1 MMLAICA
8 ALRWEI
14 RPILPSLG
22 HVERIRHGGVTFW
35 RAVGGAPVVVF
46 QTGIGVHRARH
57 AATVAADAFPLA
69 AILNTGC
76 AGSLVPHLEA
86 GTVVVPDVLVQEGA
100 LPRRYEMAPR
110 LTALLREAARSL
122 GVETLRRAVLTSPVP
137 LMTREEKN
145 AAHARSGAV
154 AVEMEGCSVAAI
166 AAERGFPCASAR
178 LILDVLDTDLPGSA
192 LHHGSNSFSNSLR
205 ITAQALSSPAHLA
218 NLPSWMRGV
227 VEVHRGLRGI
237 FSKLLKDRSAREEWF
252 DHSV

>member
-22 HVERIRHGGVTFW
+22 RIERIRRGGVTFW
-35 RAVGGAPVVVF
+35 RAIGGAPVLVF
-46 QTGIGVHRARH
+46 ETGIGVQRARH

-86 GTVVVPDVLVQEGA
+86 GAAVVPDVLVQDGSP
-100 LPRRYEMAPR
+100 PRRYEMAPR
-110 LTALLREAARSL
+110 LAALVREAAHSL
-122 GVETLRRAVLTSPVP
+122 GAETLRGAVLTSPAP

-145 AAHARSGAV
+145 AAKARSGAV
-154 AVEMEGCSVAAI
+154 AVEMEGCSVAAV
-166 AAERGFPCASAR
+166 AAERGLPCASAR
-178 LILDVLDTDLPGSA
+178 IILDVLDADLSGSA
-192 LHHGSNSFSNSLR
+192 VRRGSNTFSNSLR
-205 ITAQALSSPAHLA
+205 IMAQALSSPTDLA
-218 NLPSWMRGV
+218 NLPPPIRGA
-227 VEVHRGLRGI
+227 VEVHRGLRGL
-237 FSKLLKDRSAREEWF
+237 FSQLLKDRSAREEWF